1 MTAPHPSWLL
11 VVAAGLAATA
21 FAGQGGPALAATPTA
36 TPTQADDATPRRV
49 SAPGRYQGYSEPVFD
64 GSERSSFHIQVRDG
78 TRLAVDLFRPT
89 RDGRASAEPL
99 PVIWM
104 HTPYNRR
111 NYRRGPTIDHYTGYA
126 AQLLPYGYNVAVV
139 DYRGVNASFGQNHAR
154 TRGQWLEHARWDAYD
169 VTEWLARQ
177 PWSTGRI
184 GMWGCS
190 ATGTSQLQAATT
202 RPPSLKAIMPLSIEF
217 DSMPLGGIVDPVQLP
232 QPGQTPDLDVNPAPV
247 DGANGDALLAQALS
261 EHRHNILSVG
271 DVPFRDSVSPTL
283 GVQWWLQGSPVSY
296 LDALRASG
304 IGIYVSNAWEEAGA
318 RRGGFDLFNNV
329 PNVKAIATFGAH
341 CRWDDVKQASG
352 FDIVV
357 EELRFFDHWLK
368 GIDNGVM
375 DEPGFTYYTYHAPGD
390 GWRQSRSWP
399 PAGSVNTAFHVG
411 SGSLQPDFGTP
422 GEDVVLTGPRPST
435 NSVTTQVH
443 PANAGISYLGPQLE
457 GDVELSGHPVM
468 RLWLATELEDVD
480 VLARLDDIAPDGT
493 VASASHYML
502 GQLRATHRALAQAP
516 YDTGSRPYQSHRSGD
531 VLQVEPGQPMELV
544 FELLPMSYV
553 FRAGHRM
560 RMNLSFARP
569 HSHPQEPGTVRI
581 LRTAQHPSVVLLP
594 VVGVE

>member
-1 MTAPHPSWLL
+1 MHTLHAAWLL
-11 VVAAGLAATA
+11 AGLAILTTPARAGNVQADASHQAEGATA
-21 FAGQGGPALAATPTA
+21 P
-36 TPTQADDATPRRV
+36 RV
-49 SAPGRYQGYSEPVFD
+49 SRPGEYRGYSEPQYD
-64 GSERSSFHIQVRDG
+64 GIEHSSFYIQVRDG

-89 RDGRASAEPL
+89 RDGRPSDEPL

-126 AQLLPYGYNVAVV
+126 GRLLPYGYNVAIV

-232 QPGQTPDLDVNPAPV
+232 VPGQKPDLDMNPAAV
-247 DGANGDALLAQALS
+247 DGEDAEALLAQALD
-261 EHRHNILSVG
+261 EHRDNILSVG
-271 DVPFRDSVSPTL
+271 DLPFRDSVSPTL

-296 LDALRASG
+296 LEELRASG

-341 CRWDDVKQASG
+341 CRWDDVKAASG

-357 EELRFFDHWLK
+357 EELRFFDYWLK
-368 GIDNGVM
+368 GIENGVM
-375 DEPGFTYYTYHAPGD
+375 DEPGYTYYTYHAPGS
-390 GWRQSRSWP
+390 GWRQSSTWP
-399 PAGSVNTAFHVG
+399 PAGSIDTAFHLG
-411 SGSLQPDFGTP
+411 AGSLQPAAGAD
-422 GEDVVLTGPRPST
+422 DDDRVQTGPRPST
-435 NSVTTQVH
+435 NSVTTEVH
-443 PANAGISYLGPQLE
+443 PDNAGISYFSQVLDDDLE
-457 GDVELSGHPVM
+457 LTGHPVM
-468 RLWLATELEDVD
+468 QLWLATELDDVD
-480 VLARLDDIAPDGT
+480 VLARLDEIAPDGT
-493 VASASHYML
+493 ATTGSHYML
-502 GQLRATHRALAQAP
+502 GQLRASQRALAQAP
-516 YDTGSRPYQSHRSGD
+516 YDTRGRPYHSHRSTD
-531 VLQVEPGQPMELV
+531 LLQVEPDQPMEMV

-553 FRAGHRM
+553 FRAGHRI
-560 RMNLSFARP
+560 RLNLTFARP
-569 HSHPQEPGTVRI
+569 HLHPQDPGQVRV
-581 LRTAQHPSVVLLP
+581 LRTGQYPSRVLLP
-594 VVGVE
+594 VVSTTN